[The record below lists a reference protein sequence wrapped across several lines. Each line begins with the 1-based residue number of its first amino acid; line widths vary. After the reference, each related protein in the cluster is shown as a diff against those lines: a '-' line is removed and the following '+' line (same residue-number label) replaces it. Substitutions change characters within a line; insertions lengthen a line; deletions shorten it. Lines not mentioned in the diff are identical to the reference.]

1 MKRKK
6 TFLSIL
12 LALCLIGL
20 NPMSLPCFDV
30 VQNVEAAST
39 VRLSK
44 SSAILIKGQMLQLK
58 VTGTKSK
65 VKWYTSKSSIATV
78 SQSGKVT
85 AKNKGIAV
93 ITAKIGRKK
102 YNCKITVETPKISKR
117 YIKISVGKTYQLK
130 VSGTK
135 QKIKWISSN
144 KRVATVNNKGFVIAK
159 SIGVA
164 NIYANIGNIKIIC
177 KVNVKSK
184 RITPSPT
191 PSPTPTPTPS
201 PTPSPTPTPTPSP
214 TPTPTPIVVDEIY
227 FEENEITMRVDQT
240 YKLNLKFNPDNVVLD
255 DTVNWQTNNSDIASV
270 DNGIIYPKNIGTCV
284 ITAKYK
290 ALEAICTVTV
300 EPDKVTLKQ
309 IAKKEYDE
317 KVLKINNNFDESI
330 NSCKAKILDLK
341 REGYY
346 TGTQSQYNSQVK
358 SLSNAIS
365 KLQMQSNALAG
376 SSDSSNKAQ
385 KARIDAEISKKQ
397 AELDE
402 LQKKHSNTLIIEGQ
416 EELIREFQKGKQSSL
431 DSAYKEYQEK
441 LEEIDNLY

>member
-1 MKRKK
+1 M
-6 TFLSIL
+6 
-12 LALCLIGL
+12 
-20 NPMSLPCFDV
+20 NPMSLHCFDI
-30 VQNVEAAST
+30 VQDVQAASMIK
-39 VRLSK
+39 LNK
-44 SSAILIKGQMLQLK
+44 SSAVLIKGQTLQLK
-58 VTGTKSK
+58 ATGTKLK
-65 VKWYTSKSSIATV
+65 IKWYTSKSSVAIV

-85 AKNKGIAV
+85 AKNKGTAV
-93 ITAKIGRKK
+93 ITAKIGSKK
-102 YNCKITVETPKISKR
+102 YNCKITVEVPKISKR
-117 YIKISVGKTYQLK
+117 HIKISVGKTYQLK

-144 KRVATVNNKGFVIAK
+144 KRVATVDNKGFVIAK

-164 NIYANIGNIKIIC
+164 NVYANIGNIKMVC

-184 RITPSPT
+184 TIAPM
-191 PSPTPTPTPS
+191 
-201 PTPSPTPTPTPSP
+201 P
-214 TPTPTPIVVDEIY
+214 TPTPTPIVVNEIY

-270 DNGIIYPKNIGTCV
+270 DNGIIYPNNIGTCV
-284 ITAKYK
+284 ITARYK

-300 EPDKVTLKQ
+300 EPDKAILKQ

-317 KVLKINNNFDESI
+317 KVLKINNNFDKSI

-358 SLSNAIS
+358 SLSNAIT
-365 KLQMQSNALAG
+365 KLQAQSAALDG
-376 SSDSSNKAQ
+376 SSDPSNKAK
-385 KARIDAEISKKQ
+385 KARIDAEISQKQ

-402 LQKKHSNTLIIEGQ
+402 LQRKHANTLMIEGQ
-416 EELIREFQKGKQSSL
+416 EELIIEFQNGKQRSL
-431 DSAYKEYQEK
+431 DSAYEEYQEK
-441 LEEIDNLY
+441 IREIDNLY

>member
-20 NPMSLPCFDV
+20 NPMSLSCFDV

-44 SSAILIKGQMLQLK
+44 SSAILIKGQTLQLK

-65 VKWYTSKSSIATV
+65 VKWYTSKSPIATV

-184 RITPSPT
+184 TI
-191 PSPTPTPTPS
+191 
-201 PTPSPTPTPTPSP
+201 TPSPTPTPTPSP

-284 ITAKYK
+284 IAAKYK

-346 TGTQSQYNSQVK
+346 TGTRSQYNSQVK

>member
-102 YNCKITVETPKISKR
+102 YNCKIIVETPKISKR

-184 RITPSPT
+184 RI
-191 PSPTPTPTPS
+191 
-201 PTPSPTPTPTPSP
+201 TPSPTPTPTPSP

>member
-102 YNCKITVETPKISKR
+102 YNCKIIVETPKISKR

-184 RITPSPT
+184 RI
-191 PSPTPTPTPS
+191 
-201 PTPSPTPTPTPSP
+201 TPSP

>member
-102 YNCKITVETPKISKR
+102 YNCKIIVETPKISKR

-184 RITPSPT
+184 RI
-191 PSPTPTPTPS
+191 
-201 PTPSPTPTPTPSP
+201 TPSP

-330 NSCKAKILDLK
+330 NSCKAKILDLN

-385 KARIDAEISKKQ
+385 KARIEAEISKKR
-397 AELDE
+397 AE
-402 LQKKHSNTLIIEGQ
+402 
-416 EELIREFQKGKQSSL
+416 
-431 DSAYKEYQEK
+431 
-441 LEEIDNLY
+441 

>member
-214 TPTPTPIVVDEIY
+214 TTTTTKKVVDEIY
-227 FEENEITMRVDQT
+227 F
-240 YKLNLKFNPDNVVLD
+240 
-255 DTVNWQTNNSDIASV
+255 
-270 DNGIIYPKNIGTCV
+270 
-284 ITAKYK
+284 
-290 ALEAICTVTV
+290 
-300 EPDKVTLKQ
+300 
-309 IAKKEYDE
+309 
-317 KVLKINNNFDESI
+317 
-330 NSCKAKILDLK
+330 
-341 REGYY
+341 
-346 TGTQSQYNSQVK
+346 
-358 SLSNAIS
+358 
-365 KLQMQSNALAG
+365 
-376 SSDSSNKAQ
+376 
-385 KARIDAEISKKQ
+385 
-397 AELDE
+397 
-402 LQKKHSNTLIIEGQ
+402 
-416 EELIREFQKGKQSSL
+416 
-431 DSAYKEYQEK
+431 
-441 LEEIDNLY
+441 

>member
-102 YNCKITVETPKISKR
+102 YNCKIIVETPKISKR

-191 PSPTPTPTPS
+191 P
-201 PTPSPTPTPTPSP
+201 TPTPSP

-270 DNGIIYPKNIGTCV
+270 DNEIIYPKNIGTCV

>member
-184 RITPSPT
+184 RI
-191 PSPTPTPTPS
+191 TPS

>member
-184 RITPSPT
+184 RITPS
-191 PSPTPTPTPS
+191 
-201 PTPSPTPTPTPSP
+201 PTPSP

>member
-184 RITPSPT
+184 RITH
-191 PSPTPTPTPS
+191 TPTPS
-201 PTPSPTPTPTPSP
+201 PTPS
-214 TPTPTPIVVDEIY
+214 PTPIVVDEIY

>member
-44 SSAILIKGQMLQLK
+44 SSAILIKGQTLQLK

-164 NIYANIGNIKIIC
+164 NIYANIRNIKIIC

-184 RITPSPT
+184 TITPSPT
-191 PSPTPTPTPS
+191 PS
-201 PTPSPTPTPTPSP
+201 
-214 TPTPTPIVVDEIY
+214 PTPIVVDEIY

>member
-102 YNCKITVETPKISKR
+102 YNCKIIVDTPKISKR
-117 YIKISVGKTYQLK
+117 YIKISVVKTYQLK

-144 KRVATVNNKGFVIAK
+144 RRVATVNNKGFVIAK

-184 RITPSPT
+184 RI
-191 PSPTPTPTPS
+191 
-201 PTPSPTPTPTPSP
+201 TPSPTPTPTPSP

>member
-102 YNCKITVETPKISKR
+102 YNCKIIVETPKISKR

-191 PSPTPTPTPS
+191 PTPTPS
-201 PTPSPTPTPTPSP
+201 PTPTP

>member
-12 LALCLIGL
+12 LALCLIGM
-20 NPMSLPCFDV
+20 NPMSLHCFDI
-30 VQNVEAAST
+30 VQDVQAASMIK
-39 VRLSK
+39 LNK
-44 SSAILIKGQMLQLK
+44 SSAVLIKGQTLQLK
-58 VTGTKSK
+58 ATGTKSK
-65 VKWYTSKSSIATV
+65 IKWYTSKSSVAIV

-85 AKNKGIAV
+85 AKNKGTAV
-93 ITAKIGRKK
+93 ITAKIGSKK
-102 YNCKITVETPKISKR
+102 YNCKITVEVPKISKR
-117 YIKISVGKTYQLK
+117 HIKISVGKTYQLK

-144 KRVATVNNKGFVIAK
+144 KRVATVDNKGFVIAK

-164 NIYANIGNIKIIC
+164 NVYANIGNIKMVC

-184 RITPSPT
+184 TIAPM
-191 PSPTPTPTPS
+191 
-201 PTPSPTPTPTPSP
+201 P
-214 TPTPTPIVVDEIY
+214 TPTPTPIVVNEIY

-270 DNGIIYPKNIGTCV
+270 DNGIIYPNNIGTCV
-284 ITAKYK
+284 ITARYK

-300 EPDKVTLKQ
+300 EPDKAILKQ

-317 KVLKINNNFDESI
+317 KVLKINNNFDKSI

-358 SLSNAIS
+358 SLSNAIT
-365 KLQMQSNALAG
+365 KLQAQSAALDG
-376 SSDSSNKAQ
+376 SSDPSNKAK
-385 KARIDAEISKKQ
+385 KARIDAEISQKQ

-402 LQKKHSNTLIIEGQ
+402 LQRKHANTLMIEGQ
-416 EELIREFQKGKQSSL
+416 EELIIEFQNGKQRSL
-431 DSAYKEYQEK
+431 DSAYEEYQEK
-441 LEEIDNLY
+441 IREIDNLY

>member
-12 LALCLIGL
+12 LALCLIGM
-20 NPMSLPCFDV
+20 NPMSLHCFDI
-30 VQNVEAAST
+30 VQDVQAASMIK
-39 VRLSK
+39 LNK
-44 SSAILIKGQMLQLK
+44 SSAVLIKGQTLQLK
-58 VTGTKSK
+58 ATGTKSK
-65 VKWYTSKSSIATV
+65 IKWYTSKSSVAIV
-78 SQSGKVT
+78 SQSGKIT
-85 AKNKGIAV
+85 AKNKGTAV
-93 ITAKIGRKK
+93 ITAKIGSKK
-102 YNCKITVETPKISKR
+102 YNCKITVEAPKISKR

-144 KRVATVNNKGFVIAK
+144 KRVATVDNKGFVIAK

-164 NIYANIGNIKIIC
+164 NIYANIGNIKMVC

-184 RITPSPT
+184 TIAPM
-191 PSPTPTPTPS
+191 
-201 PTPSPTPTPTPSP
+201 P
-214 TPTPTPIVVDEIY
+214 TPTPTPIVVNEIY

-270 DNGIIYPKNIGTCV
+270 DNGIIYPNNIGTCV
-284 ITAKYK
+284 ITARYK

-300 EPDKVTLKQ
+300 EPDKAILKQ

-317 KVLKINNNFDESI
+317 KVLKINNNFDKSI

-358 SLSNAIS
+358 SLSNAIT
-365 KLQMQSNALAG
+365 KLQAQSAALDG
-376 SSDSSNKAQ
+376 SSNPSNKAK
-385 KARIDAEISKKQ
+385 KARIDAEISQKQ

-402 LQKKHSNTLIIEGQ
+402 LQRKHANTLMIEGQ
-416 EELIREFQKGKQSSL
+416 EELIIEFQNGKQRSL
-431 DSAYKEYQEK
+431 DSAYEEYQEK
-441 LEEIDNLY
+441 IREIDNLY